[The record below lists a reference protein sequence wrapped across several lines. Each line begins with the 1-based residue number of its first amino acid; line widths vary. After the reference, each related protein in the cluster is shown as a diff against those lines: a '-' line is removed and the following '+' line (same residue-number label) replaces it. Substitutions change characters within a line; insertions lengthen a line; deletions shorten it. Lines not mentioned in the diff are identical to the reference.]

1 MFESIKAIVY
11 IIYASLMVIITLFN
25 LFFSKKKLK
34 NQTGKTEEA
43 KSELEITNE
52 LVNKL
57 SANLYILNDYLV
69 EAMEEAE
76 ESGMTGLAKKAYVI
90 SLVIQ
95 KCAEHGFNYQD
106 IKDQVQSKIEELIT
120 FSKKVN
126 PRREQ
131 VKEETKENAENNSR
145 TQDLPSRFE

>member
-25 LFFSKKKLK
+25 VFVSKKKVK
-34 NQTGKTEEA
+34 NQSGKTEEA
-43 KSELEITNE
+43 QSELELTNE
-52 LVNKL
+52 LVKKL
-57 SANLYILNDYLV
+57 SANIYILNDYLV
-69 EAMEEAE
+69 QAMEEAE
-76 ESGMTGLAKKAYVI
+76 ESGMTGVAKKAYVI

-95 KCAEHGFNYQD
+95 KCAEQGFDYQE
-106 IKDQVQSKIEELIT
+106 IKEQVRSKIEELIS

-126 PRREQ
+126 PRKEQ
-131 VKEETKENAENNSR
+131 VKEETKDNAEINSG